1 MKSQAAFVLPLSLAL
16 LLAGC
21 GKKSSVEEQ
30 PVSQESTAP
39 AEPIDPATVAEI
51 TGQVLFDGPTPERAR
66 IRMESVPT
74 CMQANK
80 EPAYAEELVVNDNK
94 TLRNVFVYVKAG
106 LGNRSFPAPAEPV
119 VFNQQGCMFRPH
131 VLGLV
136 VGQKL
141 VIKNSDDASHNV
153 HPIARMNREWNQ
165 SMAPGA
171 GDIMEQ
177 FARPEVMIPVRCNVH
192 PWMRAYISVL
202 SHPFFA
208 VTDDKGAF
216 SLRGLPPGEYTIEA
230 WQEKFGTQDQKITVG
245 PKETKAVS
253 FTFKS

>member
-1 MKSQAAFVLPLSLAL
+1 MNSRAAFVLSLSVAL

-21 GKKSSVEEQ
+21 GKKSSVEEL
-30 PVSQESTAP
+30 PAAQEATVP

-51 TGQVLFDGPTPERAR
+51 TGKVLYDGQVPERAR

-80 EPAYAEELVVNDNK
+80 EPTYSEELVVNDNK

-106 LGNRSFPAPAEPV
+106 LGNRRFPAPEEAV

-131 VLGLV
+131 VVGLV

-141 VIKNSDDASHNV
+141 DIRNSDDASHNV

-177 FARPEVMIPVRCNVH
+177 FSRPEVMIPVRCNVH

-202 SHPFFA
+202 PHPFFA
-208 VTDDKGAF
+208 VPDDTGTF

-230 WQEKFGTQDQKITVG
+230 WHEKFGTQDQKITVES
-245 PKETKAVS
+245 KESKAVS
-253 FTFKS
+253 FTFKG

>member
-1 MKSQAAFVLPLSLAL
+1 MKSQVAFLLPLLLAL

-30 PVSQESTAP
+30 PVSLETAAP
-39 AEPIDPATVAEI
+39 TEPIDPATVAEI
-51 TGQVLFDGPTPERAR
+51 TGQVLFDGQAPERVR
-66 IRMESVPT
+66 IRMESVPN
-74 CMQANK
+74 CLQANK
-80 EPAYAEELVVNDNK
+80 EPAYSEDLVVNDNK

-106 LGNRSFPAPAEPV
+106 LGNRRFPPPAEPV
-119 VFNQQGCMFRPH
+119 VFNQQGCMFQPH
-131 VLGLV
+131 VVGLV

-141 VIKNSDDASHNV
+141 DIKNSDDASHNV

-171 GDIMEQ
+171 GDIVEQ
-177 FARPEVMIPVRCNVH
+177 FSRPEVMIPVRCNVH

-202 SHPFFA
+202 PHPFFS

-253 FTFKS
+253 FTFKD

>member
-1 MKSQAAFVLPLSLAL
+1 MKLRVALVLPLSLAL

-21 GKKSSVEEQ
+21 GKKSSVEDQ
-30 PVSQESTAP
+30 LLSQETTVP
-39 AEPIDPATVAEI
+39 AEPIDPATVAEVN
-51 TGQVLFDGPTPERAR
+51 GQVLFDGQPPERAR
-66 IRMESVPT
+66 IRMETVPT

-80 EPAYAEELVVNDNK
+80 ETAYSEELVVNGNK

-106 LGNRSFPAPAEPV
+106 LGNRSFPPPADPV

-131 VLGLV
+131 VVGLV

-141 VIKNSDDASHNV
+141 DIKNNDNASHNV

-165 SMAPGA
+165 SMSPGA

-177 FARPEVMIPVRCNVH
+177 FSRPEVMIPVRCNVH

-202 SHPFFA
+202 PHPFFA

-230 WQEKFGTQDQKITVG
+230 WQEKFGTQNQKITVG
-245 PKETKAVS
+245 PKESKTVS
-253 FTFKS
+253 FTFKG